1 MISIQSDRHS
11 DTDYST
17 HTLTRAPPLPPSH
30 SHRHTHFNSSSF
42 SWIIL
47 YWIHLAFSVSA
58 YSAPS
63 WYVPLKPPFGQSCVK
78 PLRRRLFCARAQ
90 NISMQLDSVW
100 VYRLGSS
107 EHLNGKQSLRTPTE
121 ISVNGTKRPTHSP
134 EKRSYRPTTLL
145 CGRFKSPIT
154 TTSAD
159 DASNGQD
166 IGLWKKQW
174 WWLLWHSWMQWTLV
188 GKSETVL
195 GQLWCSFREYL
206 FECVRSFI
214 SMPE

>member
-1 MISIQSDRHS
+1 MCRW
-11 DTDYST
+11 
-17 HTLTRAPPLPPSH
+17 
-30 SHRHTHFNSSSF
+30 SSV
-42 SWIIL
+42 IC
-47 YWIHLAFSVSA
+47 HVS
-58 YSAPS
+58 SR
-63 WYVPLKPPFGQSCVK
+63 FGDACFV
-78 PLRRRLFCARAQ
+78 CARKTLACNWTQ
-90 NISMQLDSVW
+90 SEFT
-100 VYRLGSS
+100 GSS

-121 ISVNGTKRPTHSP
+121 ISVNGTKRPTRSP

-174 WWLLWHSWMQWTLV
+174 WWLLWHSWMQWTLI
-188 GKSETVL
+188 GKPETVL
-195 GQLWCSFREYL
+195 GQLWCSFKEYL

-214 SMPE
+214 SVPE